1 MTDDVMLGSFETTMN
16 NMQKLLNWSSAP
28 LDLERY
34 DQVYFNLR
42 PNTLTAISN
51 IGKAVIAYCD
61 FQEPFVEN
69 ISVNEGLHS
78 VGMES
83 LLRVPQFQQYLD
95 FVGGESLEVTFF
107 GQIEENDDGNQGRAK
122 RVRIDGELTAE
133 IYVPNSRSE
142 YESMQLGIVS
152 LYDDDNNWLRPSNNE
167 PLETEF
173 ETWCKEFER
182 IISIVDFDDF
192 AMTNYPVSI
201 QNGEFVLDVSDSNQ
215 RDSVSGP
222 LNSISVDAPDNS
234 EKYSRGF
241 EELFSTISGEIKVR
255 FEEDAPISVVR
266 ESNDDALCC
275 RYVILPVADETS

>member
-1 MTDDVMLGSFETTMN
+1 
-16 NMQKLLNWSSAP
+16 
-28 LDLERY
+28 
-34 DQVYFNLR
+34 
-42 PNTLTAISN
+42 LTGISN
-51 IGKAVIAYCD
+51 IGQAVISYCD
-61 FQEPFVEN
+61 YQEPLVEN
-69 ISVNEGLHS
+69 ITVNEKLHE

-83 LLRVPQFQQYLD
+83 LVRVPQLQDYLE

-107 GQIEENDDGNQGRAK
+107 GQIEESDNGNQGRAK
-122 RVRIDGELTAE
+122 RIRIDGELTAE

-167 PLETEF
+167 PLATEF

-182 IISIVDFDDF
+182 IINVVDFDDF
-192 AMTNYPVSI
+192 ALTNYPVTI

-222 LNSISVDAPDNS
+222 LNSISVDGPDDS
-234 EKYSRGF
+234 EQYSRGF
-241 EELFSTISGEIKVR
+241 EELFSTISGKVKVR
-255 FEEDAPISVVR
+255 FEEEAPISVVR

-275 RYVILPVADETS
+275 RYIILPVANETS